1 MATTH
6 RGPDSEVGLN
16 IRWYREGH
24 SIDIGKHVVDA
35 FIGPRSEG
43 FGQFGGAGE
52 RASPHADQ
60 VGIGVRGPMNASTTC
75 LPMSMLWPSRYH
87 RMFRPTSLSG
97 PRCVV
102 AICYWTSR
110 WPSLPRQPIGSSRP
124 WTVPV
129 SVRWSSSP
137 VDSLRIR
144 PTG

>member
-60 VGIGVRGPMNASTTC
+60 VGIGVRGQCRRMCLAGPIAGAYDGEAHAHLIPPRISTGIASFGGPNAAVGVTS
-75 LPMSMLWPSRYH
+75 PRFAP
-87 RMFRPTSLSG
+87 RPLCVRSG
-97 PRCVV
+97 
-102 AICYWTSR
+102 TE
-110 WPSLPRQPIGSSRP
+110 GRP
-124 WTVPV
+124 VLA
-129 SVRWSSSP
+129 RAG
-137 VDSLRIR
+137 L
-144 PTG
+144 

>member
-60 VGIGVRGPMNASTTC
+60 VGIGVRGQCRRMCLAGPIAGAYDGEAHAHLIPPRISTGIASFGGH
-75 LPMSMLWPSRYH
+75 LADRRVAWV
-87 RMFRPTSLSG
+87 RPPPADALDDCDRSAAKDRKST
-97 PRCVV
+97 
-102 AICYWTSR
+102 
-110 WPSLPRQPIGSSRP
+110 
-124 WTVPV
+124 
-129 SVRWSSSP
+129 
-137 VDSLRIR
+137 
-144 PTG
+144 